1 MKTIRSFAIAMLGVL
16 AFTSC
21 EALDELDK
29 RVEEIYL
36 NNLKD

>member
-1 MKTIRSFAIAMLGVL
+1 MKTIRLFAIAMLGVL

-21 EALDELDK
+21 EGLEELDR